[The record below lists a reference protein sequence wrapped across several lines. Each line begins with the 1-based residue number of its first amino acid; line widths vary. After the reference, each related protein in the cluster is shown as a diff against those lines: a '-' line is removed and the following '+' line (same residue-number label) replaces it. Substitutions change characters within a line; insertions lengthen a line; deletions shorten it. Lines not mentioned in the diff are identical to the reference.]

1 VEAQVKPYTVWMR
14 YPSEGWQP
22 VDCDDLEQCFREMNA
37 VAHSGE
43 YRITK
48 PVDVQIIERQGN

>member
-1 VEAQVKPYTVWMR
+1 MKPYTVWMR